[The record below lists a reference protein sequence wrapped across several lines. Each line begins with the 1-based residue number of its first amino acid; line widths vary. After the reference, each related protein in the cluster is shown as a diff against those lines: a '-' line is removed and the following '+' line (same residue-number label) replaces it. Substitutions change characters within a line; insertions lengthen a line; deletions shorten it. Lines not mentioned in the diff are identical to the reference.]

1 VPNEVVVRPELGIVG
16 YGRCGQLAAEVL
28 ESDFQVVVTD
38 TRDVASEAAARGVGW
53 GDLAACASRPTVL
66 LAVPVRRMP
75 EVLRAMVPHLRP
87 GATVVDMASVKVEP
101 MRWMAE
107 ILPPS
112 VARVGTH
119 PLFGPESAPKRSVSG
134 QRIVVCEAEGHE
146 SAARSVEVVAR
157 RMGLEPLRLDPET
170 HDREMARSQA
180 LVFLLARALSAA
192 GLEGSEFGTPSERRV
207 WSALHL
213 TAADTEELYEDILRL
228 NPFAPESARALAA
241 AVRSEADRL
250 TNS

>member
-1 VPNEVVVRPELGIVG
+1 VRPELGIVG

-28 ESDFQVVVTD
+28 ESDFQVVVSD
-38 TRDVASEAAARGVGW
+38 TRDVASEATARGVEW

-75 EVLRAMVPHLRP
+75 EVLRAMAPHLRP

-107 ILPPS
+107 LLPRG
-112 VARVGTH
+112 VAWVGTH
-119 PLFGPESAPKRSVSG
+119 PLFGPESAPGRDVSG

-213 TAADTEELYEDILRL
+213 TSADTDELYEDILRL
-228 NPFAPESARALAA
+228 NPFAPESARVLAA
-241 AVRSEADRL
+241 AVVAEADRL

>member
-1 VPNEVVVRPELGIVG
+1 VRPELGIVG

-28 ESDFQVVVTD
+28 ESDFQVVVSD
-38 TRDVASEAAARGVGW
+38 TRDVASEATARGVGW

-75 EVLRAMVPHLRP
+75 GVLRAMAPHLRP

-107 ILPPS
+107 LLPPT
-112 VARVGTH
+112 VAWVGTH
-119 PLFGPESAPKRSVSG
+119 PLFGPESAPGRNVSG
-134 QRIVVCEAEGHE
+134 QRIVVCEAVGHE
-146 SAARSVEVVAR
+146 AAARSVEVVAR

-207 WSALHL
+207 WSALNL
-213 TAADTEELYEDILRL
+213 TSADTDELYEDILRL

-241 AVRSEADRL
+241 AVAAEADRL

>member
-1 VPNEVVVRPELGIVG
+1 MRPELGIVG

-28 ESDFQVVVTD
+28 EADFQVVVTD
-38 TRDVASEAAARGVGW
+38 VRDVSSEAAARGQAW

-75 EVLRAMVPHLRP
+75 AVLEAMLPHLRP
-87 GATVVDMASVKVEP
+87 GATVVDMASVKIEP
-101 MRWMAE
+101 MRWMTDL
-107 ILPPS
+107 LPPT
-112 VARVGTH
+112 VAFVGTH
-119 PLFGPESAPKRSVSG
+119 PLFGPESAPGRSVAG
-134 QRIVVCEAEGHE
+134 QRVVVCEAAGHAA
-146 SAARSVEVVAR
+146 AARSVEVVAR
-157 RMGLEPLRLDPET
+157 RIGLEPLRLDPET

-213 TAADTEELYEDILRL
+213 TSADTEELYEDILRL
-228 NPFAPESARALAA
+228 NPFAPESAQALAA
-241 AVRSEADRL
+241 AVRSEAERL

>member
-1 VPNEVVVRPELGIVG
+1 MRPDLGIVG

-28 ESDFQVVVTD
+28 EADFQVVVTD
-38 TRDVASEAAARGVGW
+38 IRDVSSEAGARGVAW

-75 EVLRAMVPHLRP
+75 AVLKAMIPHLRP

-112 VARVGTH
+112 VARAGTH
-119 PLFGPESAPKRSVSG
+119 PLFGPESAPNRSVAG
-134 QRIVVCEAEGHE
+134 QRIVVCVAAGYEA
-146 SAARSVEVVAR
+146 AARSVEVVAR
-157 RMGLEPLRLDPET
+157 RVGLEPVRLDPET

-213 TAADTEELYEDILRL
+213 TSADTEELYEDILRL

-250 TNS
+250 TNN

>member
-1 VPNEVVVRPELGIVG
+1 VRPELGIVG

-28 ESDFQVVVTD
+28 ESDFQVMVTD
-38 TRDVASEAAARGVGW
+38 TRDVASEAAARGVAW

-75 EVLRAMVPHLRP
+75 DVLQAMVPHLRP
-87 GATVVDMASVKVEP
+87 GATVVDMASVKIEP

-112 VARVGTH
+112 VGRVGTH
-119 PLFGPESAPKRSVSG
+119 PLFGPESAPNRSVVG
-134 QRIVVCEAEGHE
+134 QRIVLCEAEGYQ

-213 TAADTEELYEDILRL
+213 TSADTEELYEDILRL